1 MPFLVPIIIGSSKD
15 LTHANKIKNKLS
27 LFNISADI
35 RISSAH
41 KATEYVMGILNNYE
55 KDVTVPVII
64 TCAGKSNALS
74 GVVDSNITLPVIAC
88 PPITKETMF
97 DLYSS
102 TSMPTDVCPL
112 VVLGPENAGLAAAK
126 ICGLQCPNVRRGVL
140 DLHLNNTNKLIIEDT
155 QQKYNDENLL
165 TNLLPTCVVDSREEY
180 GNHPT
185 EGMQFMRSGKIRDL
199 YLKPNSENMY
209 LVGTDKLSSFDRV
222 ITSIPLKGE
231 ILNKVTKWWFDK
243 TADIVPNHYVSHEGR
258 SMEVKKTDVIMIEF
272 VMRSYLTGSTS
283 TSIWKNYEK
292 GIRTY
297 CGHQLPDGMVRNQPL
312 AEPLLT
318 PTTKGEVDELISK
331 EEILSQGIM
340 SPEEWDTCATYAHA
354 LFKRGQEL
362 ASQRGLILVDT
373 KYEFG
378 KLPNG
383 DIILIDE
390 LHTPDSSRFWIKH
403 SYQQRFNNQQEP
415 EMIDKEF
422 IRKWVK
428 SQYSD
433 PYNMKPE
440 EFGITDEMRLKTT
453 NRYLQLYNIITGEE
467 LV

>member
-1 MPFLVPIIIGSSKD
+1 MTFLVPIIIGSSKD
-15 LTHANKIKNKLS
+15 LTHANKIKNKLA
-27 LFNISADI
+27 LFGISADI

-55 KDVTVPVII
+55 RDVTVPVII

-102 TSMPTDVCPL
+102 TSMPTDVCPM

-126 ICGLQCPNVRRGVL
+126 ICGLQCRDVRRGVL
-140 DLHLNNTNKLIIEDT
+140 DLHHNNTNKLIIEDT
-155 QQKYNDENLL
+155 QQKYNDDNLL
-165 TNLLPTCVVDSREEY
+165 TDLLPTCVVDSRNETFTQDMTY
-180 GNHPT
+180 LRG
-185 EGMQFMRSGKIRDL
+185 GKIRDL

-222 ITSIPLKGE
+222 ITSIPRKGE
-231 ILNKVTKWWFDK
+231 ILNKVTKWWFDR

-258 SMEVKKTDVIMIEF
+258 SMEVKKTEVIMIEF

-292 GIRTY
+292 GMRTY

-331 EEILSQGIM
+331 EEILAQGIM
-340 SPEEWDTCATYAHA
+340 TPEEWDTCATYAHA

-403 SYQQRFNNQQEP
+403 SYQHRFNNQQEP

-433 PYNMKPE
+433 PYSMKPE

-467 LV
+467 LD

>member
-15 LTHANKIKNKLS
+15 LNHANKIKNKLS
-27 LFNISADI
+27 LFNISCDI

-41 KATEYVMGILNNYE
+41 KATDYVMGILNNYE
-55 KDVTVPVII
+55 KDITVPVII

-102 TSMPTDVCPL
+102 TSMPTDVCPM

-126 ICGLQCPNVRRGVL
+126 ICGLQCQEVRRGVL

-155 QQKYNDENLL
+155 QQKYNDDNLL
-165 TNLLPTCVVDSREEY
+165 TKLLPSCVVDSREEY
-180 GNHPT
+180 GNHPM
-185 EGMQFMRSGKIRDL
+185 EGMQFLRSGKIRDL
-199 YLKPNSENMY
+199 YLKTNSENMY

-243 TADIVPNHYVSHEGR
+243 TADIVPNHYVSHKGCY
-258 SMEVKKTDVIMIEF
+258 MEVKKTEVIMIEF

-292 GIRTY
+292 GMRTY

-312 AEPLLT
+312 AQPLLT

-331 EEILSQGIM
+331 DEILAQGIM
-340 SPEEWDTCATYAHA
+340 THEEWETCATYAHA

-362 ASQRGLILVDT
+362 ASRRGLILVDT

-403 SYQQRFNNQQEP
+403 SYQQRFNNKQEP

-428 SQYSD
+428 SQYDD
-433 PYNMKPE
+433 PYSMKPE

-453 NRYLQLYNIITGEE
+453 NRYLQLYNIITGKE
-467 LV
+467 LL

>member
-1 MPFLVPIIIGSSKD
+1 MSFLVPIIIGSSKD

-102 TSMPTDVCPL
+102 TSMPTDVCPM

-155 QQKYNDENLL
+155 QQKYNDDNLL
-165 TNLLPTCVVDSREEY
+165 TNLLPTCVVDSRNETFTKDMSY
-180 GNHPT
+180 LRG
-185 EGMQFMRSGKIRDL
+185 GKIRDL

-231 ILNKVTKWWFDK
+231 ILNKVTKWWFDR
-243 TADIVPNHYVSHEGR
+243 TSDIVPNHYVSHEGR

-292 GIRTY
+292 GMRTY

-433 PYNMKPE
+433 PYSMKPE